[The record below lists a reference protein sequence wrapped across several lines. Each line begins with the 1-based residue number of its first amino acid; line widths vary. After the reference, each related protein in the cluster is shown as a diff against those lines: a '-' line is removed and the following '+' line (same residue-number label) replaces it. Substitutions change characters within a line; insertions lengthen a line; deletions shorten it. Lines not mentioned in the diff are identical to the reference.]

1 MFESLNVQHLE
12 AHESSPTATG
22 VWFASAITALG
33 TTSQTILWNYKIPSD
48 ILAFA
53 KKDSIPCGVLVI
65 LDIIEESTTPEW
77 ATKYENDE
85 EEQREARIREMK
97 EDSRAMMREQN
108 MTPKE
113 RYDSFHERARQKH
126 DNWVASRTAARR
138 REAQRAE
145 TRMME
150 AFTSPKWGNKL
161 AAQKFLAWLKKEG
174 HMDGS
179 FNLERAV
186 EVLLWRMVNEPEFA
200 VDLTKML
207 DGWKAFVDNGGLRKG
222 DYSTLKEDKIMFGYA
237 TLLVAMIEGS
247 VTAAYGTLAMD
258 LQECVRI
265 WKRVRLG

>member
-1 MFESLNVQHLE
+1 
-12 AHESSPTATG
+12 
-22 VWFASAITALG
+22 
-33 TTSQTILWNYKIPSD
+33 
-48 ILAFA
+48 
-53 KKDSIPCGVLVI
+53 
-65 LDIIEESTTPEW
+65 
-77 ATKYENDE
+77 
-85 EEQREARIREMK
+85 
-97 EDSRAMMREQN
+97 
-108 MTPKE
+108 
-113 RYDSFHERARQKH
+113 
-126 DNWVASRTAARR
+126 
-138 REAQRAE
+138 
-145 TRMME
+145 ME

-161 AAQKFLAWLKKEG
+161 AAQNFLAWLKKEG

-247 VTAAYGTLAMD
+247 VTAAYGSLAMD